1 MTARYHMSKNA
12 YRPFRPG
19 RPPRRWVEIA
29 GCVAV
34 AAGIMLVAAVC
45 YLEIFAP
52 EAVVPEAT
60 LSTEMNPFL
69 PDQPSESA
77 SPEEEC
83 PIQQD
88 FIKEGDT
95 AGDLLQQ
102 WLSASETH
110 ALVTACEAV
119 YPLARLRV
127 GQPYSAFL
135 EEDQLN
141 RFEYEIDNDSRL
153 IISREGDA
161 WAAKTEPIEYDV
173 RLVRVEGSIGSS
185 LFLTMTDIGENAA
198 LAVRLAEIFAWEINF
213 IRDIQPGDSFHLLV
227 EKRYRNGEFKGYG
240 TMHMAEFV
248 NRNSKFEAYLHLDS
262 FGNPTYF
269 TAAGDSLKRAFLKAP
284 LSYTRISSRFNPNR
298 LHPILKQVRAHP
310 AVDYAAPTGTPV
322 KAIGNGTV
330 HFRGQSKG
338 AGNYIVLRHTN
349 GFESMYLHLN
359 GFAKSLKQGNRVR
372 QGEIIGYVGST
383 GYSTGPHLDFRMK
396 KNGQF
401 VNPEKILSPRDES
414 VPRDKLEIFKA
425 ERNKY
430 RLFMDD
436 DTALAA
442 FNIREGNA
450 PNE

>member
-1 MTARYHMSKNA
+1 MSKNT

-19 RPPRRWVEIA
+19 RPPRRWMEIA

-52 EAVVPEAT
+52 EEAAAPEPT
-60 LSTEMNPFL
+60 LSAEMEPL
-69 PDQPSESA
+69 PPEQPPTSA
-77 SPEEEC
+77 PPEVEC
-83 PIQQD
+83 PVQQD

-95 AGDLLQQ
+95 AGDLLKQ
-102 WLSASETH
+102 WLTASETH
-110 ALVTACEAV
+110 ALVTACEVV

-127 GQPYSAFL
+127 GQSYSAFL

-185 LFLTMTDIGENAA
+185 LFLTMADIGENAA

-213 IRDIQPGDSFHLLV
+213 IRDIQPGDSFRLLV

-262 FGNPTYF
+262 FGKPTYF

-284 LSYTRISSRFNPNR
+284 LSYTRISSRFNPKR
-298 LHPILKQVRAHP
+298 MHPILKQVRAHP

-322 KAIGNGTV
+322 KAIGNGAV

-359 GFAKSLKQGNRVR
+359 GFAKNLKQGNRVR

-414 VPRDKLEIFKA
+414 VPKDKLETFKA
-425 ERNKY
+425 ERDRY